1 MTRIMTGKLGPQ
13 GVELRTSTYQARLYS
28 EQQAQQLAAIPR
40 PNSAHVSAHGI
51 VTVRDASGV
60 MRAAR
65 LTKEQLMALELEVFE
80 AIRRSA

>member
-1 MTRIMTGKLGPQ
+1 MWVVTH
-13 GVELRTSTYQARLYS
+13 QARLYAE
-28 EQQAQQLAAIPR
+28 EQRRQLAAVPQ
-40 PNSAHVSAHGI
+40 PNSAHVSPHGI

-65 LTKEQLMALELEVFE
+65 LTKEQLMALELEVIE